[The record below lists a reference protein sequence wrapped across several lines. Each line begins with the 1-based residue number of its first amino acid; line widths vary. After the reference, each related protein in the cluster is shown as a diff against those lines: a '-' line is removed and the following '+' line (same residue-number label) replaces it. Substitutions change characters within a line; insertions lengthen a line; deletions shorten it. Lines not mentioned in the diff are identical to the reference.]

1 VANSHN
7 PLILENGAKWDR
19 VGITAKDAQLLE
31 LLQYSTSDIARIFG
45 VPPHMIGDVDKS
57 TSWGTGIEQQGI
69 GFVRYTLLPHLRR
82 QAAELSRKLFP
93 VQGAKVSPL
102 YIDFDPEAMLV
113 GDAKTQGEFY
123 RVALGGNQLP
133 GFMSVNEVRA
143 CRGLQPVPGGDKVY
157 IPTAADRCGSRH
169 GSSHG
174 SRPIPP
180 PPSTRNRPMPRPLF
194 NLARDNRDRP
204 RRRHR
209 HQGRSLRRWRYHRSV
224 RLWRDRRLLGRR
236 QRAGFL
242 HRARRDHH
250 AQGAPAHQFAR
261 RRCVRGARDDG
272 GHHRPSGQFQPAS
285 MACAP
290 APTAITLACDS
301 VEIVDGG
308 FYMIHNAWTCA
319 MGNAADLRATAD
331 VLDKVDAV
339 IVAGYMA
346 RTKLPEAEVRALMAA
361 ETWFT
366 AQEAVERGF
375 CDSVMAIPVGGKRA
389 GPRARRLQPL
399 GLCQRA
405 RRAGCPARRHARS

>member
-157 IPTAADRCGSRH
+157 IPTAAPTAADPATDPATDPGRSRRH
-169 GSSHG
+169 
-174 SRPIPP
+174 PP
-180 PPSTRNRPMPRPLF
+180 PATRQCRDLCLTWRAITAMP
-194 NLARDNRDRP
+194 AKE
-204 RRRHR
+204 
-209 HQGRSLRRWRYHRSV
+209 
-224 RLWRDRRLLGRR
+224 
-236 QRAGFL
+236 
-242 HRARRDHH
+242 
-250 AQGAPAHQFAR
+250 APA
-261 RRCVRGARDDG
+261 
-272 GHHRPSGQFQPAS
+272 SGPK
-285 MACAP
+285 P
-290 APTAITLACDS
+290 LA
-301 VEIVDGG
+301 
-308 FYMIHNAWTCA
+308 
-319 MGNAADLRATAD
+319 
-331 VLDKVDAV
+331 
-339 IVAGYMA
+339 
-346 RTKLPEAEVRALMAA
+346 
-361 ETWFT
+361 
-366 AQEAVERGF
+366 
-375 CDSVMAIPVGGKRA
+375 MAIPPICSSMARSTTVGA
-389 GPRARRLQPL
+389 SSARRISAPRSPRSPRPR
-399 GLCQRA
+399 CACASIRPAAMCA
-405 RRAGCPARRHARS
+405 RRAR